1 MFKAK
6 AGNGAGPGSGFSFI
20 APDVVI
26 RGDIEAPGDLHV
38 DGRIEGDVR
47 CRSLIMG
54 ASGTIAGNVV
64 ADQARVGGTI
74 EGALTVKEL
83 TILATA
89 HATGDVAYDSISIE
103 PGGRIEGRFAHR
115 GAEVSGNTVK
125 LIPTAA

>member
-1 MFKAK
+1 MFKGK
-6 AGNGAGPGSGFSFI
+6 AANGAGAGGGLSFV
-20 APDVVI
+20 ASDVVI

-54 ASGTIAGNVV
+54 AGGAIAGNVV
-64 ADQARVGGTI
+64 ADQARIGGSI
-74 EGALTVKEL
+74 DGALTVKEL

-89 HATGDVAYDSISIE
+89 RATGDVAYDSISIE

-115 GAEVSGNTVK
+115 GTESAANSVK